1 MQAKTGSKRS
11 KGVIDKAIGIVKD
24 GIEKAKEAGSSVVRK
39 GKKTVAK
46 VRAAS
51 RRRATKSAAPR
62 RAKAATPRRAPA
74 KTMRKT
80 SRAKATRSTVRA
92 RTAR

>member
-1 MQAKTGSKRS
+1 MQAKTGSKRGKS
-11 KGVIDKAIGIVKD
+11 VIDKAIGIVKG
-24 GIEKAKEAGSSVVRK
+24 GIEKAKEAGSTIVRK

-46 VRAAS
+46 VRSAS
-51 RRRATKSAAPR
+51 RRRATKSATPR

-80 SRAKATRSTVRA
+80 GRA